1 MFMAVGPYRV
11 RRRLGS
17 VLVDLMISCCSLLLL
32 LQFSVISMYTGYGFF
47 LLLMVCRKFTVHGH
61 RKYNYQ
67 KHKGTRTTVAVLRGP
82 EFMIVAPTY

>member
-1 MFMAVGPYRV
+1 
-11 RRRLGS
+11 
-17 VLVDLMISCCSLLLL
+17 
-32 LQFSVISMYTGYGFF
+32 MYTGYGFF

-82 EFMIVAPTY
+82 EFMIVAPTYWYVT